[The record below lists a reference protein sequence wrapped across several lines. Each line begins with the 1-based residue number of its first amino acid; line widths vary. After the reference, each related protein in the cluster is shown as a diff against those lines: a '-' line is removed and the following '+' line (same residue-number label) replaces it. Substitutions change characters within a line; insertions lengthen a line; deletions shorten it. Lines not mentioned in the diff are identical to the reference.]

1 MCSDYS
7 QRISSTFTATVSKAI
22 EKPLSKFVLAY
33 ESSSAAQIS
42 KLHGIPLVVTVSGKI
57 LLAKKIEQQT
67 HLLMAHYSQVLGE
80 NGNAQLDGYALN

>member
-22 EKPLSKFVLAY
+22 EKPRSNFVLAY
-33 ESSSAAQIS
+33 ESCSAARIS
-42 KLHGIPLVVTVSGKI
+42 KLHGIPSVVTVSGTI

-67 HLLMAHYSQVLGE
+67 HLLMEHYSQVLGE
-80 NGNAQLDGYALN
+80 NGGCTT